1 MITKEIVEQYI
12 KETIKDTGIFLVEIN
27 MKPGNVITLYIDKP
41 GGITVDECGE
51 VNLALE
57 QKLDRDTNDFELNV
71 SSPGLNRPFK
81 VIEQYEKNLG
91 KKVEVIQKSGEKKKG
106 LLRSVNQNEII
117 LETQVKKNKKLESV
131 TATINFGD
139 IKSTRI
145 ALDF

>member
-1 MITKEIVEQYI
+1 
-12 KETIKDTGIFLVEIN
+12 